1 MKFSL
6 GDNYIKSLAAGIIYG
21 AQYTP
26 TVGAAK
32 NVFDG
37 LRTSSWFPCNG
48 TTIADAWIGLAY
60 MTAKEVNR
68 AVIDFNNPYYT
79 PTNYVLTGFVIEYAN
94 DDGIWYNAYTSGTV
108 NVTNQI
114 LTVDFPAIT
123 AKRWR
128 FRMTNCPSWKNR
140 EVSELTFSKV

>member
-1 MKFSL
+1 MWNTAVARTAQNFPNGTNVIIEFTPVLARFWRYRVLTATPSVSVSGISFMKFSL

-79 PTNYVLTGFVIEYAN
+79 PTN
-94 DDGIWYNAYTSGTV
+94 
-108 NVTNQI
+108 
-114 LTVDFPAIT
+114 
-123 AKRWR
+123 
-128 FRMTNCPSWKNR
+128 
-140 EVSELTFSKV
+140 